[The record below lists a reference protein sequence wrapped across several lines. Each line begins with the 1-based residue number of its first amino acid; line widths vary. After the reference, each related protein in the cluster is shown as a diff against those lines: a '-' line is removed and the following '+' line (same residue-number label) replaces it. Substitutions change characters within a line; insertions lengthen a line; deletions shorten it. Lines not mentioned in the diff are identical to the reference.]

1 MKDNFAAGLA
11 QVKLVTKIANIAKL
25 LILLIQLVIKKDVDD
40 KLKVLNKKVTSN
52 KTKIYSG

>member
-52 KTKIYSG
+52 KTKTYSG

>member
-52 KTKIYSG
+52 KTKIHSG